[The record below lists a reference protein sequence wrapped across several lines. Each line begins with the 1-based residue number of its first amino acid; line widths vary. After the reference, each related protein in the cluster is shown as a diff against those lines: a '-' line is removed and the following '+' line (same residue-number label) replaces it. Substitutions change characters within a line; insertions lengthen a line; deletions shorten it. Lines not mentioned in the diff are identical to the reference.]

1 MKRLLT
7 AITCTIT
14 PIAIASATWLTLP
27 AQAQASQDC
36 GVSFIVLPNGD
47 CLELTYLGILGRGRS
62 NMEQVERIYQR
73 QFNANVA
80 LEVIYNRY
88 PEVVSETEEK
98 RQARYESL
106 AETSII
112 RDDMAERTQSIE
124 DMLYPLQVQSMS
136 IVGIAFSEDR

>member
-1 MKRLLT
+1 MKRLLA

-14 PIAIASATWLTLP
+14 PIAIASAPCLTLP

-36 GVSFIVLPNGD
+36 GVSFMVLPNGD
-47 CLELTYLGILGRGRS
+47 CLELSYLGILGRGRS
-62 NMEQVERIYQR
+62 DMEQVERIYQR

-80 LEVIYNRY
+80 LEVLYNRY
-88 PEVVSETEEK
+88 PEVVSETEEE

-106 AETSII
+106 AETSMI
-112 RDDMAERTQSIE
+112 RDDAAESMRSIE